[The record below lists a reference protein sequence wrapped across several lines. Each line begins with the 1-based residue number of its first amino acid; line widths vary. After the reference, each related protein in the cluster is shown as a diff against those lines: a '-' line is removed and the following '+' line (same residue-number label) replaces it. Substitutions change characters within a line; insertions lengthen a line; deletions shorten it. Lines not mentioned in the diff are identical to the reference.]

1 MNPSE
6 NPTAVQSK
14 QWIIQ
19 SFLSLMNEKPFQ
31 EITVSEISERAQVVR
46 KTFYRNFDSKED
58 VLQACFDLL
67 VSEFTSELAKLP
79 AITIHDALCTLFTLC
94 EKHKDFLLSLHRSK
108 MLGFLL
114 DQWNIALP
122 HIHELLLDKIVDF
135 PATTSSKQLEYLL
148 AFNVGGTW
156 NLLIKWIH
164 EGMTQ
169 SPYELADIITDVVS
183 NALSPKSKL

>member
-14 QWIIQ
+14 QWILQ
-19 SFLSLMNEKPFQ
+19 SFLSLMNEKTFQ

-46 KTFYRNFDSKED
+46 KTFYRNFGSKED

-67 VSEFTSELAKLP
+67 VSEFTSELARLP
-79 AITIHDALCTLFTLC
+79 AITIRDALYTLFTLC
-94 EKHKDFLLSLHRSK
+94 ENHKDFLLSLQRSK

-122 HIHELLLDKIVDF
+122 RIHELLLDKIVDF

-164 EGMTQ
+164 EGMAQ
-169 SPYELADIITDVVS
+169 SPHDLADIITDVVS